1 VTSAYRYARTYLKMF
16 SNLNAMVHVFL
27 FNMTTN
33 VIMNVMMYVMCRKI
47 LELLGKTTA
56 NDGQPQVEDN
66 CKKVVVERLM
76 KGL

>member
-1 VTSAYRYARTYLKMF
+1 MF
-16 SNLNAMVHVFL
+16 SNLNVVVHVFL

-33 VIMNVMMYVMCRKI
+33 VIVNVMMHDICRKI

-66 CKKVVVERLM
+66 YKKVVDR
-76 KGL
+76 K